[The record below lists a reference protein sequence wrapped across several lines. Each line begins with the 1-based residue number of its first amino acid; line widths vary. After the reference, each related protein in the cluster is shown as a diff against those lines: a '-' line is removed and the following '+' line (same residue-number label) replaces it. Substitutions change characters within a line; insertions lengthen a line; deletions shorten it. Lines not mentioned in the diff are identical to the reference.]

1 MKSCSRNGFLILLFG
16 LFLTLT
22 PVAQHH
28 VPEAGRQNGPVDL
41 GQIDF
46 PTSGP
51 AEAQKH
57 FIEGVLLLHSF
68 EYDRARRAFQE
79 ASRVAPDFAM
89 AYWGEAMTH
98 DHRIW
103 GEQNRKA
110 GLEALARF
118 APTLAERRA
127 KAPTV

>member
-1 MKSCSRNGFLILLFG
+1 MKLPLSVLSIILFSVSPFFSQG
-16 LFLTLT
+16 HATHNDGS
-22 PVAQHH
+22 A
-28 VPEAGRQNGPVDL
+28 AGKVDL

-51 AEAQKH
+51 PAAQKH

-79 ASRVAPDFAM
+79 ASRLAPDFAM

-98 DHRIW
+98 DQRIW
-103 GEQNRKA
+103 GEQNQKA
-110 GLEALARF
+110 ALEALAKF
-118 APTLAERRA
+118 APTPAEIGRA
-127 KAPTV
+127 SCRERV